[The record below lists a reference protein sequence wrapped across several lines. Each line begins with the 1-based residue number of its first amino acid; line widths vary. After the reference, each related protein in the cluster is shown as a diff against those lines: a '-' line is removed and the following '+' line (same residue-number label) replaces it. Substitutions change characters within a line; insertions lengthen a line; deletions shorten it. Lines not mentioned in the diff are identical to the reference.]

1 MLQVMY
7 YPQATPKAAGPT
19 EVRRTPL
26 RCAAEGDEPGPE
38 SRSPSLQVLAGSHFM
53 PTSHLVETD
62 WEGGRLLES
71 PAGTIFITHYALM
84 HRRARSDWAEQPS
97 VRNMPKASHLC
108 QSLVFCRCS
117 F

>member
-1 MLQVMY
+1 MSL
-7 YPQATPKAAGPT
+7 A
-19 EVRRTPL
+19 L
-26 RCAAEGDEPGPE
+26 RVD
-38 SRSPSLQVLAGSHFM
+38 SPSLQVLAGSHFM

-97 VRNMPKASHLC
+97 VRNMLKASHPP
-108 QSLVFCRCS
+108 VT
-117 F
+117 

>member
-1 MLQVMY
+1 LKRVSQD
-7 YPQATPKAAGPT
+7 PDPSSHCAT
-19 EVRRTPL
+19 
-26 RCAAEGDEPGPE
+26 EGDEPGPE
-38 SRSPSLQVLAGSHFM
+38 SRRRLWHQILSGSHFM

-97 VRNMPKASHLC
+97 VRNMLKASHPP
-108 QSLVFCRCS
+108 VT
-117 F
+117 